1 MRRIHLFLLVLALA
15 MCVTASAAWA
25 GTLYAIDDANNS
37 LYTINPNTFALT
49 FVGSTG
55 VSGDFGDLAYNPG
68 AGIAYWIPGRGNDTL
83 YTMNLNTGAVTQVGM
98 HGVDD
103 MFALAYDPA
112 THQLYGDATNGN
124 FYSLN
129 TSTGAATL
137 IGNNG
142 IYPGGMTFNSTS
154 GNLILVGAGDG
165 SFYSI
170 NPATGLATLL
180 GDPGFL
186 NDNGVAWDPDLGVY
200 FVDDWN
206 GNLYKVDPNHGYQA
220 TVVSTLNGDPFDGII
235 YLNGSGGTT
244 PEPGSLILFG
254 SGLLGVAAVVRRR
267 LHL

>member
-15 MCVTASAAWA
+15 ICVTASAAWA

-68 AGIAYWIPGRGNDTL
+68 TGTAYWIPGRGNDNL
-83 YTMNLNTGAVTQVGM
+83 YTLNLSTGSATQVGS
-98 HGVDD
+98 HGIND

-112 THQLYGDATNGN
+112 TNMLYGDATRGN
-124 FYSLN
+124 CYSLN

-142 IYPGGMTFNSTS
+142 VYPGGMTYNSTT
-154 GNLILVGAGDG
+154 GQLILTMAGGSG

-170 NPATGLATLL
+170 NPATGAATLL
-180 GDPGFL
+180 GSPGYL
-186 NDNGVAWDPDLGVY
+186 NDNGVTWDPDLGVY

-206 GNLYKVDPNHGYQA
+206 GKLYEVNPNNWTYSI
-220 TVVSTLNGDPFDGII
+220 VSNLNGDPFDGII
-235 YLNGSGGTT
+235 YVNGGGTT
-244 PEPGSLILFG
+244 PEPASLL
-254 SGLLGVAAVVRRR
+254 LLGTGIVAVGSKLRRKK
-267 LHL
+267 